1 MKRKINDRNV
11 ILLIFVACL
20 ILFLLFGGKVEGQ
33 TTSYEVPSS
42 AMNTAQKG
50 LYEAE
55 DMLCQLY
62 NELSMAEF
70 LLSRQKRGERAAY
83 RAVRDSLEV
92 TFLTLLKTA
101 TIYSYEPMNVAV
113 NSTEHQ
119 SEKVIV
125 YKGYLKIL
133 SLFTEKDLNW
143 GRIDEK
149 ENPVFERNFVDTTR
163 AMIEYYSK
171 KK

>member
-1 MKRKINDRNV
+1 MKIKMNDRKV
-11 ILLIFVACL
+11 LFLIFVACL

-33 TTSYEVPSS
+33 TTDFKAPSS
-42 AMNTAQKG
+42 AMITAQKG

-70 LLSRQKRGERAAY
+70 LLSQQKRGKRAAY

-101 TIYSYEPMNVAV
+101 TIYSYEPMNIAV
-113 NSTEHQ
+113 NSTESK

-133 SLFTEKDLNW
+133 SLFTEKELNW

-149 ENPVFERNFVDTTR
+149 ENPVFERNFVDSTK

-171 KK
+171 KE